1 ALRRGLPPGSERRL
15 LRRFAR
21 VAALP
26 WAIATSEDRRHP
38 SCAGSPK
45 KHEALL
51 GRWTQE
57 LGRLAGH
64 GDERAQNAM
73 SQVYHL
79 MGSPLLLFQPALVAA
94 SIRARM
100 RGYGPD
106 TGRPTILVGATE
118 QTAADAAP
126 AVGP

>member
-1 ALRRGLPPGSERRL
+1 
-15 LRRFAR
+15 
-21 VAALP
+21 
-26 WAIATSEDRRHP
+26 
-38 SCAGSPK
+38 
-45 KHEALL
+45 LL

-94 SIRARM
+94 AIRARM

-106 TGRPTILVGATE
+106 TGRPAILASDVERTVADGAR
-118 QTAADAAP
+118 AG
-126 AVGP
+126 GP